1 MTADAPTPI
10 LQPVRSGGEG
20 DFVEP
25 LELRPPGPYVIGR
38 STDADWPLPE
48 QSVSRRHA
56 QLERREGAWVLTDL
70 KSRHGT
76 VVNGRRLDDSQSV
89 TLVPGD
95 LIAFGTW
102 TCRCQSGPRRPG
114 VTTPFMMRDD
124 ANASIAPIDRTRLS
138 GIAQRGLEALLEL
151 TRSLE
156 HAKSDEDIAHAVVRA
171 VDRATRC
178 PRVFVTRPATGD
190 EHETLASNTAEPTML
205 SRSLI
210 NAAASRGLVELNTAG
225 QSAEQTHSIMQLSI
239 RSAICAPILSSGEP
253 AAFLTLDTRTTERTL
268 PPDAASFCQSVADL
282 AGMALERLIAAE
294 LAVRHEQLTRD
305 LSAARRAQELLSPAA
320 SGTLGLISY
329 VFEAHAGRVV
339 AGDLFDIL
347 ALDAHRTAFF
357 LGDVSGK
364 GVGAAVLMAAA
375 QSQLRTHLLNGA
387 PLAKAVGAVSADLF
401 RRTDPSKFVTLLA
414 CVVDAQASELHIVD
428 AGHGW
433 FAVSPAS
440 GEPVQIEAPH
450 GFPLGVVAEAE
461 YEPHTVPFTAG
472 SQAVLFSDG
481 AVEQPNPAGEQF
493 GYDAVLRSIARAND
507 PATITQAIVADV
519 RAHAAGEF
527 ADDLT
532 VACVRLRDPD

>member
-1 MTADAPTPI
+1 M
-10 LQPVRSGGEG
+10 RSGP
-20 DFVEP
+20 DSDLVAP
-25 LELRPPGPYVIGR
+25 LVLRAPGPYVIGR
-38 STDADWPLPE
+38 STDANWPLPE

-56 QLERREGAWVLTDL
+56 QLELRNGQWMLTDL
-70 KSRHGT
+70 SSRHGT
-76 VVNGRRLDDSQSV
+76 TVNGQSLNEGQAV
-89 TLVPGD
+89 SITSGD

-102 TCRCQSGPRRPG
+102 TCRCQIGPRRPG
-114 VTTPFMMRDD
+114 VTTPFMMGDD
-124 ANASIAPIDRTRLS
+124 AGASIAPIDRTRLS

-156 HAKSDEDIAHAVVRA
+156 HAKSEEAIAQAVVRA

-178 PRVFVTRPATGD
+178 PRVFVTRPVSGD
-190 EHETLASNTAEPTML
+190 EYQTLASNTPEPTML
-205 SRSLI
+205 SHSLI
-210 NAAASRGLVELNTAG
+210 DAAARRGLVELNTAG
-225 QSAEQTHSIMQLSI
+225 QSAEQTHSIVQLSI
-239 RSAICAPILSSGEP
+239 RSAICAPILSSKVP
-253 AAFLTLDTRTTERTL
+253 IAFLTLDTRNAERTL

-282 AGMALERLIAAE
+282 AGMAFERLEAAD
-294 LAVRHEQLTRD
+294 LALKHEQLTRD
-305 LSAARRAQELLSPAA
+305 LGAARRAQELLSPST
-320 SGTLGLISY
+320 SGTLGRVSY

-347 ALDAHRTAFF
+347 ALDSHRTAFF

-414 CVVDAQASELHIVD
+414 CVVDAAADEMHIVD

-433 FAVSPAS
+433 FAVKPTDGSPIR
-440 GEPVQIEAPH
+440 IEAPH
-450 GFPLGVVAEAE
+450 GFPLGVIAEAE
-461 YEPHTVPFTAG
+461 YEPHVVAFTTG

-481 AVEQPNPAGEQF
+481 AVEQPNSAGEQF
-493 GYDAVLRSIARAND
+493 GYDAVLDAIARASD
-507 PATITQAIVADV
+507 PETITQAIVEDV
-519 RAHAAGEF
+519 RAHAAGDF

-532 VACVRLRDPD
+532 VACVQLHGSE